1 MRLENKV
8 AIVTGAAKGLGGE
21 MAQTFAK
28 EGAKVIAVDM
38 APLSYECANVEYY
51 QLNVTDAE
59 ACKALFEYA
68 KEKYGRI
75 DILVNNAGI
84 TRDAMTRKMT
94 DDMWDLVIDIN
105 LKGVFNL
112 TRYVGPFMEE
122 IGGGSIINISSVV
135 GEYGNIGQA
144 NYAASK
150 AGVIGLTKTW
160 AKEFARKGVPVRVNA
175 IAPGYIMTDMMK
187 TVPEDLLK
195 KFAGLTMLGRL
206 GQPEEIAKAA
216 LFLAS
221 DDASY
226 VTGHVL
232 SVGLQTAFHLTNALS
247 IVTHGVLLSRNQ
259 KNRQIGR
266 NPLEPRGAIDLL

>member
-8 AIVTGAAKGLGGE
+8 AIVTGGAKGLGGE
-21 MAQTFAK
+21 MAQLFAA
-28 EGAKVIAVDM
+28 EGAKVVAVDM
-38 APLSYECANVEYY
+38 MELTYKNDNVEFYK
-51 QLNVTDAE
+51 LNVADSA
-59 ACKALFEYA
+59 ACNEFFEYV
-68 KEKYGRI
+68 KGKYGRV
-75 DILVNNAGI
+75 DVLVNNAGI
-84 TRDAMTRKMT
+84 TRDAMTKKMT
-94 DDMWDLVIDIN
+94 DEMWDLVIDVN

-112 TRYVGPFMEE
+112 TRLIGPHMEE
-122 IGGGSIINISSVV
+122 MGGGSIISISSVV

-175 IAPGYIMTDMMK
+175 IAPGYVMTDILK
-187 TVPEDLLK
+187 TVPQELLD
-195 KFAGLTMLGRL
+195 KFAKLTMLGRL
-206 GQPEEIAKAA
+206 GQPIEIAKAA

-232 SVGLQTAFHLTNALS
+232 SVNGGMRL
-247 IVTHGVLLSRNQ
+247 
-259 KNRQIGR
+259 
-266 NPLEPRGAIDLL
+266 

>member
-8 AIVTGAAKGLGGE
+8 AIITGAAKGLGAA
-21 MAQTFAK
+21 MAQLFAQ
-28 EGAKVIAVDM
+28 EGAKVIAADM
-38 APLSYECANVEYY
+38 MPLTYEAENVEFYR
-51 QLNVTDAE
+51 LNVTDAE
-59 ACKALFEYA
+59 ACKALTEYA
-68 KEKYGRI
+68 REKFGKI

-84 TRDAMTRKMT
+84 TRDGMTRKMT
-94 DDMWDLVIDIN
+94 DEMWDLVIDIN

-112 TRYVGPFMEE
+112 TRYVGPLMEE
-122 IGGGSIINISSVV
+122 LGGGSIINIASVV

-150 AGVIGLTKTW
+150 AGVIGLSKTW
-160 AKEFARKGVPVRVNA
+160 AKEFARKGVPVRCNA

-195 KFAGLTMLGRL
+195 KFASLTMLGRL

-232 SVGLQTAFHLTNALS
+232 SVNGGMRL
-247 IVTHGVLLSRNQ
+247 
-259 KNRQIGR
+259 
-266 NPLEPRGAIDLL
+266 

>member
-8 AIVTGAAKGLGGE
+8 AIITGGAKGLGGE

-38 APLSYECANVEYY
+38 APLTYECEGVEFY
-51 QLNVTDAE
+51 QLNVTDGE

-112 TRYVGPFMEE
+112 TRHIGPHMEE
-122 IGGGSIINISSVV
+122 MGGGSIINISSVV

-150 AGVIGLTKTW
+150 AGIIGLTKST
-160 AKEFARKGVPVRVNA
+160 AKELAQRGVTCNA
-175 IAPGYIMTDMMK
+175 IAPGFVETDM
-187 TVPEDLLK
+187 TAVLPEDVQKQMLETIPLK
-195 KFAGLTMLGRL
+195 RYGQVEDIANAAVFFAKNTYIT
-206 GQPEEIAKAA
+206 GQ
-216 LFLAS
+216 
-221 DDASY
+221 
-226 VTGHVL
+226 VL
-232 SVGLQTAFHLTNALS
+232 NVDGGM
-247 IVTHGVLLSRNQ
+247 VM
-259 KNRQIGR
+259 
-266 NPLEPRGAIDLL
+266 

>member
-8 AIVTGAAKGLGGE
+8 AIITGAARGIGGE
-21 MAQTFAK
+21 MAKLFAK
-28 EGAKVIAVDM
+28 EGAKVIAADM
-38 APLSYECANVEYY
+38 APLTYEAKNVEHYT
-51 QLNVTDAE
+51 LNVTDAA
-59 ACKALFEYA
+59 ACRALTEYA

-94 DDMWDLVIDIN
+94 DEQWDLVIDIN

-112 TRYVGPFMEE
+112 TRYVGPLMEE
-122 IGGGSIINISSVV
+122 QGGGSIISISSVV

-144 NYAASK
+144 NYAATK
-150 AGVIGLTKTW
+150 AGVMGLTKSW
-160 AKEFARKGVPVRVNA
+160 AKEFARKGIPVRVNA
-175 IAPGYIMTDMMK
+175 IAPGYVMTDMMK

-195 KFAGLTMLGRL
+195 KFASQTMLGRL

-226 VTGHVL
+226 VTGHIL
-232 SVGLQTAFHLTNALS
+232 SVNGGMRL
-247 IVTHGVLLSRNQ
+247 
-259 KNRQIGR
+259 
-266 NPLEPRGAIDLL
+266 

>member
-1 MRLENKV
+1 MRLQDKV
-8 AIVTGAAKGLGGE
+8 AVITGGAKGLGGE
-21 MAQTFAK
+21 MAQTFAR
-28 EGAKVIAVDM
+28 EGAKVIAIDM
-38 APLSYECANVEYY
+38 APLTYECENVEFY
-51 QLNVTDAE
+51 QLNVTDSA
-59 ACKALFEYA
+59 ACLAFFEYA
-68 KEKYGRI
+68 KEKYGKI

-112 TRYVGPFMEE
+112 TRHIGPYMEE
-122 IGGGSIINISSVV
+122 MGGGSIINISSVV

-150 AGVIGLTKTW
+150 AGVLGLTKTW

-221 DDASY
+221 DDSSY
-226 VTGHVL
+226 VTGHTL
-232 SVGLQTAFHLTNALS
+232 SVNGGMRL
-247 IVTHGVLLSRNQ
+247 
-259 KNRQIGR
+259 
-266 NPLEPRGAIDLL
+266 